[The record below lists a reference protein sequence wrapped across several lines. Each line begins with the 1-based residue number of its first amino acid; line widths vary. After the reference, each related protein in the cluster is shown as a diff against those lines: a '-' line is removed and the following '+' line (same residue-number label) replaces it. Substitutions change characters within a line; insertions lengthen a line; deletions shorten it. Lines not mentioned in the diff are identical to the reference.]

1 MTAVDTALEYRRL
14 RAPREDGQ
22 MLMLP
27 SLDRVG
33 EWAAENQVL
42 RLAEARAE
50 YDVQGRSLGEL
61 GAQARSELLQ
71 QALAYTRD
79 YRDVDEPR
87 SADRIFLAGH
97 QPQLFHP
104 GVWFK
109 NFTLSHLANR
119 HRAVAI
125 NLLIDNDT
133 VKGAAVKVPGGSVAA
148 PVMRNIAFD
157 ASSSGI
163 PYEERRIIDHD
174 LFNSFGRR
182 AAEHLRPLIRDP
194 LLSEFWPRVVDRA
207 SASGNLGECLAQAR
221 HQLEGQWGASTL
233 EIPYSRICQSES
245 FCWFVTHLLA
255 NLPRFWDVYNESL
268 AEYRRLHRLRGATH
282 PMPDLSAEDGWL
294 EAPFW
299 LWNREDPRRRAVFVR
314 QGGDSLWLTDRA
326 GCEIRLPITPEA
338 DASAAVDLLADLPRQ
353 GIKLRTRALT
363 TTLWARLALGDLFM
377 HGIGGAKYDQ
387 LTDVLIARFFGFTPP
402 RFLTLSATLHLP
414 IQQPSFQEEDLR
426 DIDRRLR
433 GLTYHPDR
441 CLDLPTQI
449 DGDRL
454 FLEAMVAEK
463 QGWIDTA
470 PVGDMARR
478 RFLAIRRIN
487 HALQPWVAN
496 RREKLRRQRNE
507 LIRRQRAAAILSW
520 REYAFCL
527 YPAKKMKIFMLAF
540 PSDRS

>member
-1 MTAVDTALEYRRL
+1 MMALDTALEYRRL

-22 MLMLP
+22 VLMLP
-27 SLDRVG
+27 PLDRVG
-33 EWAAENQVL
+33 EWAAENQAL
-42 RLAEARAE
+42 LLAASRAD
-50 YDVQGRSLGEL
+50 YDVHGRSLGEL
-61 GAQARSELLQ
+61 GSQARSELLQ
-71 QALAYTRD
+71 QALAYTRE
-79 YRDVDEPR
+79 YRDVDDPP

-109 NFTLSHLANR
+109 NFTLSHLAKR

-125 NLLIDNDT
+125 NLLIDNDA
-133 VKGAAVKVPGGSVAA
+133 VKNTAVKVPGGSVTT
-148 PVMRNIAFD
+148 PVTRNIAFD

-182 AAEHLRPLIRDP
+182 AQEHLRPLIRDP
-194 LLSEFWPRVVDRA
+194 LLREFWPRVVERA
-207 SASGNLGECLAQAR
+207 STGGNLGECLAQAR
-221 HQLEGQWGASTL
+221 HQLEGQWGAATL

-245 FCWFVTHLLA
+245 FCWFAAHLLA
-255 NLPRFWDVYNESL
+255 NLPRFWDVYNELL
-268 AEYRRLHRLRGATH
+268 AEYRRLHHLRGATH
-282 PMPDLSAEDGWL
+282 PMPDLSAENGWL

-299 LWNREDPRRRAVFVR
+299 LWSREDPRRRAVFVR
-314 QGGDSLWLTDRA
+314 QGGDSLRLTDRA
-326 GCEIRLPITPEA
+326 GCEIRLPITPET
-338 DASAAVDLLADLPRQ
+338 DASAAVEILADLPRR

-402 RFLTLSATLHLP
+402 RFLTISATLHLP
-414 IQQPSFQEEDLR
+414 IQQRSFQGKDVRE
-426 DIDRRLR
+426 IDRRLR
-433 GLTYHPDR
+433 ELAFHPDR
-441 CLDLPTQI
+441 CLDLPAQS

-454 FLEAMVAEK
+454 FLEGLAAEK
-463 QGWIDTA
+463 QGWIRTA
-470 PVGDMARR
+470 PFGDMARR

-487 HALQPWVAN
+487 HALQPWVAG

-507 LIRRQRAAAILSW
+507 LIGRQRAAAILSW
-520 REYAFCL
+520 REYAFCF
-527 YPAKKMKIFMLAF
+527 YPAEKMKIFMLAF
-540 PSDRS
+540 PPDRS